1 MFGSKRNRLFAGTLT
16 TLTTLTALC
25 VAFLLVGGAAGQDLG
40 EGWDDGVARQ
50 LASDLEGVLREA
62 YELSLKAP
70 PQQTAFQQR
79 QRDAAQGVIRRA
91 RDLGED
97 YARKM
102 RAGWSREASEPYF
115 RIVADEVAHIFD
127 TAGDAVPAQSAKPL
141 IDRLRKILDELRALY
156 DADSLPG

>member
-1 MFGSKRNRLFAGTLT
+1 MLGSKRNRLLAGFLT
-16 TLTTLTALC
+16 TLF
-25 VAFLLVGGAAGQDLG
+25 VAFLFIGGATGQDVG
-40 EGWDDGVARQ
+40 EGWEDGVATK
-50 LASDLEGVLREA
+50 LATDLEQTLREA
-62 YELSLKAP
+62 YERSLKAP

-102 RAGWSREASEPYF
+102 RGGWTREASEPYF
-115 RIVADEVAHIFD
+115 RIVAAEVANIWD
-127 TAGDAVPAQSAKPL
+127 TAGDAEPAESAKPL
-141 IDRLRKILDELRALY
+141 IDRLQEILDELRALY